1 MGTNEAAETIRIRVG
16 QARHAQG
23 ASTPRQWIGIGLFW
37 SAVPMILFLILPL
50 LALIWRADLADIGIH
65 LTQPVARRAIFLSLW
80 TSATAT
86 LLTVL
91 FGTPL
96 ALLMARRRF
105 PLRRALDTVID
116 LPTVLPP
123 AVAGLALLMA
133 FGRRGMLGQSLSV
146 AGLEIAFTS
155 LAVILAQLFV
165 ASPYYIRA
173 AIGGFSR
180 SEVELEEA
188 ATLDGADNRQVF
200 RFVTVPLA
208 RASLLGGLVMTW
220 ARALGDFGATIL
232 FAGNYPG
239 RTQTMPLAIYIG
251 FELDLDVALAL
262 SVVLMATAFGILL
275 LVKWLLGRTDEGN
288 QQG

>member
-1 MGTNEAAETIRIRVG
+1 MRTTEATETMPIPVDR
-16 QARHAQG
+16 ARGDQRSSG
-23 ASTPRQWIGIGLFW
+23 RLPRPGIALFW
-37 SAVPMILFLILPL
+37 SAVPMILFLTLPL
-50 LALIWRADLADIGIH
+50 LALIWRTELTDVSTHLA
-65 LTQPVARRAIFLSLW
+65 QPVARRAIILSLW

-86 LLTVL
+86 LLTIVL
-91 FGTPL
+91 GTPL
-96 ALLMARRRF
+96 ALLMTRRHFRG
-105 PLRRALDTVID
+105 RRALDTLID

-133 FGRRGMLGQSLSV
+133 FGRRGMLGQGLSV
-146 AGLEIAFTS
+146 AGIEIAFTS
-155 LAVILAQLFV
+155 LAVIFAQLFV

-173 AIGGFSR
+173 AIGGLSR
-180 SEVELEEA
+180 SAAELEEA
-188 ATLDGADNRQVF
+188 AALDGADSRQIF

-262 SVVLMATAFGILL
+262 SVVLMATAFTILL
-275 LVKWLLGRTDEGN
+275 LVKWLLGRTN
-288 QQG
+288 

>member
-1 MGTNEAAETIRIRVG
+1 MRTTEAAEAMGIPVDR
-16 QARHAQG
+16 ARDDQH
-23 ASTPRQWIGIGLFW
+23 SSNRLSRPGIALFW
-37 SAVPMILFLILPL
+37 SAVPMILFLTLPL
-50 LALIWRADLADIGIH
+50 LALIWRTELTDIITHLA
-65 LTQPVARRAIFLSLW
+65 QPVARRAIVLSLW

-86 LLTVL
+86 LLSIL
-91 FGTPL
+91 LGTPL
-96 ALLMARRRF
+96 AVLMTRRQFRG
-105 PLRRALDTVID
+105 RRALDTLID

-133 FGRRGMLGQSLSV
+133 FGRRGMLGQGLSV
-146 AGLEIAFTS
+146 AGIEIAFTS

-173 AIGGFSR
+173 AIGGLSR
-180 SEVELEEA
+180 SAVELEEA
-188 ATLDGADNRQVF
+188 ASLDGADGRQIF

-262 SVVLMATAFGILL
+262 SVVLMATAFAILL
-275 LVKWLLGRTDEGN
+275 LVKWLLGRTG
-288 QQG
+288 

>member
-1 MGTNEAAETIRIRVG
+1 MRTTEAAEAMGIPVDR
-16 QARHAQG
+16 ARDDQ
-23 ASTPRQWIGIGLFW
+23 SSSSRLSRPGIALFW
-37 SAVPMILFLILPL
+37 SAVPMILFLTLPL
-50 LALIWRADLADIGIH
+50 LALVWRTELTDIFTHLA
-65 LTQPVARRAIFLSLW
+65 QPVARRAIVLSLW

-86 LLTVL
+86 LLSIL
-91 FGTPL
+91 LGTPL
-96 ALLMARRRF
+96 AVLMTRRQFRG
-105 PLRRALDTVID
+105 RRALDTLID

-133 FGRRGMLGQSLSV
+133 FGRRGMLGQGLSV
-146 AGLEIAFTS
+146 AGIEIAFTS

-173 AIGGFSR
+173 AIGGLSR
-180 SEVELEEA
+180 SAVELEEA
-188 ATLDGADNRQVF
+188 ASLDGADGRQIF

-262 SVVLMATAFGILL
+262 SVVLMATAFTILL
-275 LVKWLLGRTDEGN
+275 LVKWLLGRSG
-288 QQG
+288 

>member
-1 MGTNEAAETIRIRVG
+1 MRTTEAAETMRIPVDR
-16 QARHAQG
+16 ARGDQRSSG
-23 ASTPRQWIGIGLFW
+23 RLPRPGIALFW
-37 SAVPMILFLILPL
+37 SAVPMIMFLTLPL
-50 LALIWRADLADIGIH
+50 LALIWRTELTDISTHLA
-65 LTQPVARRAIFLSLW
+65 QPVARRAIILSLW

-86 LLTVL
+86 LLTIVL
-91 FGTPL
+91 GTPL
-96 ALLMARRRF
+96 ALLMTRRHFRG
-105 PLRRALDTVID
+105 RRALDTLID

-133 FGRRGMLGQSLSV
+133 FGRRGMLGQGLSV
-146 AGLEIAFTS
+146 AGIEIAFTS
-155 LAVILAQLFV
+155 LAVIFAQLFV

-173 AIGGFSR
+173 AIGGLSR
-180 SEVELEEA
+180 SAVELEEA
-188 ATLDGADNRQVF
+188 AALDGADSRQIF

-251 FELDLDVALAL
+251 FELDLNVALAL
-262 SVVLMATAFGILL
+262 SVVLMATAFSILL
-275 LVKWLLGRTDEGN
+275 LVKWLLGRTN
-288 QQG
+288 

>member
-1 MGTNEAAETIRIRVG
+1 MTR
-16 QARHAQG
+16 
-23 ASTPRQWIGIGLFW
+23 RQFRG
-37 SAVPMILFLILPL
+37 
-50 LALIWRADLADIGIH
+50 
-65 LTQPVARRAIFLSLW
+65 
-80 TSATAT
+80 
-86 LLTVL
+86 
-91 FGTPL
+91 
-96 ALLMARRRF
+96 
-105 PLRRALDTVID
+105 RRALDTLID

-133 FGRRGMLGQSLSV
+133 FGRRGMLGQGLSV
-146 AGLEIAFTS
+146 AGIEIAFTS

-173 AIGGFSR
+173 AIGGLRR
-180 SEVELEEA
+180 SA
-188 ATLDGADNRQVF
+188 DGADGRQIF

-262 SVVLMATAFGILL
+262 SVVLMATAFAILL
-275 LVKWLLGRTDEGN
+275 LVKWLLGRTG
-288 QQG
+288 

>member
-1 MGTNEAAETIRIRVG
+1 MRTSEAAETMRIPVDR
-16 QARHAQG
+16 ARGDQRSSG
-23 ASTPRQWIGIGLFW
+23 RLPRPGIALFW
-37 SAVPMILFLILPL
+37 SAVPMILFLALPL
-50 LALIWRADLADIGIH
+50 LALIWRTELTDVSAHLA
-65 LTQPVARRAIFLSLW
+65 QPAARRAIVLSLW

-86 LLTVL
+86 LLTIL
-91 FGTPL
+91 LGTPL
-96 ALLMARRRF
+96 ALLMTRRHFRG
-105 PLRRALDTVID
+105 RRALDTLID

-133 FGRRGMLGQSLSV
+133 FGRRGLLGQGLSV
-146 AGLEIAFTS
+146 AGIEIAFTS
-155 LAVILAQLFV
+155 LAVIFAQLFV

-173 AIGGFSR
+173 AIGGLSR
-180 SEVELEEA
+180 SAAELEEA
-188 ATLDGADNRQVF
+188 AALDGADSRQVF

-262 SVVLMATAFGILL
+262 SVVLMATAFAILL
-275 LVKWLLGRTDEGN
+275 LVKWLLGRTN
-288 QQG
+288 

>member
-1 MGTNEAAETIRIRVG
+1 MRTTEAAEAMGIPVDR
-16 QARHAQG
+16 ARDDQR
-23 ASTPRQWIGIGLFW
+23 SSNRLSRPGIALFW
-37 SAVPMILFLILPL
+37 SAVPMILFLTLPL
-50 LALIWRADLADIGIH
+50 LALIWRTELTDISTHLA
-65 LTQPVARRAIFLSLW
+65 QPVARRAIVLSLW

-86 LLTVL
+86 LLSVL
-91 FGTPL
+91 LGTPL
-96 ALLMARRRF
+96 AVLMTRRQFRG
-105 PLRRALDTVID
+105 RRALDTLID

-133 FGRRGMLGQSLSV
+133 FGRRGMLGQGLSV
-146 AGLEIAFTS
+146 AGIEIAFTS

-173 AIGGFSR
+173 AIGGLSR
-180 SEVELEEA
+180 SAVALEEA
-188 ATLDGADNRQVF
+188 AALDGADGRQIF

-262 SVVLMATAFGILL
+262 SVVLMATAFAILL
-275 LVKWLLGRTDEGN
+275 LVKWLLGRTG
-288 QQG
+288 